1 MSMRMKLM
9 GAVTMSLSLGFAV
22 GFALGFAG
30 GFAGEAWGG
39 TANVP
44 ASGAEARNFGCGAKG
59 QNACPSIHVE
69 R

>member
-9 GAVTMSLSLGFAV
+9 GAVTMSLSLGFAA

-30 GFAGEAWGG
+30 AAWAGDG
-39 TANVP
+39 TAHVP
-44 ASGAEARNFGCGAKG
+44 ASGAEAKNFGCGAKG
-59 QNACPSIHVE
+59 QRACPSIHVE